1 MNISLSSTEAAPPL
15 LPMVFSG
22 DVTTKDGKST
32 ENQVLV
38 AQILNTDNSV
48 LFTSQSTI
56 VKDGNYIAL
65 TVGPLD
71 SVVVG

>member
-1 MNISLSSTEAAPPL
+1 MNISLNSTEAAPPL

-56 VKDGNYIAL
+56 VKMVIIL
-65 TVGPLD
+65 L
-71 SVVVG
+71 